1 LAKDPITPIDMPA
14 RLTFLMFF
22 LFLLAGCREEPQ
34 TREQAHQTPY
44 ELGDGNTTATYGQLL
59 EFYRGLAREFPE
71 INLQTLGETDSG
83 EPMHLVT
90 FNRGGTFNFQKL
102 GAEQVVVL
110 ILNGIH
116 PGEPDGIDA
125 TTLLMR
131 DLATKAVEIPENVVV
146 ASIPVYNVGGALSRN
161 SGTRANQN
169 GPESYGFR
177 GNARNYDLNRDFV
190 KMDTRNASTFAR
202 IFQLVHPLL
211 FVDTHVSNGA
221 DYTYTLTHLFTQH
234 NKLGGAIGTFQETI
248 LRPSLEQDLAEKG
261 WDITPYVNVFNR
273 PPDGGFS
280 QFMDYPRYS
289 TGYTALWNTP
299 GLMVETHMLK
309 PYPDR
314 VRGTY
319 ELLQSV
325 LQLAGTH
332 ADTLRS
338 LRSAALEAYTPAA
351 FYPLTWEVDS
361 TTYQTLRFKGFQAD
375 TIPSNITG
383 RPRLK
388 YRRDTL
394 VVSEIRYYNQFRAV
408 DSVRIPEAYVL
419 PRAWNHIRERLDW
432 NGISYG
438 ELDRDTTLEVTA
450 YRIEDYQTYTRPY
463 EGHYPHFGTRISRT
477 SRKVR
482 FRAGDLI
489 IPTRQA
495 GVRFLLETLEPQGAD
510 SFFNWNFFDPILQRK
525 EGFSPYVFEETAAAL
540 LKADSL
546 LRAEFEQKKM
556 MDPEFAA
563 SGYRQLNWLY
573 ERSANYEA
581 AHMQYPVYRLEQ

>member
-1 LAKDPITPIDMPA
+1 
-14 RLTFLMFF
+14 MFF

-338 LRSAALEAYTPAA
+338 LRGTALEAYTPAA

-375 TIPSNITG
+375 TIPSDITG

-394 VVSEIRYYNQFRAV
+394 VVSEVRYYNQFRAV

-419 PRAWNHIRERLDW
+419 PRAWNRIRERLDW

-477 SRKVR
+477 SQKVR

-495 GVRFLLETLEPQGAD
+495 GVRFLLETLEPEGAD